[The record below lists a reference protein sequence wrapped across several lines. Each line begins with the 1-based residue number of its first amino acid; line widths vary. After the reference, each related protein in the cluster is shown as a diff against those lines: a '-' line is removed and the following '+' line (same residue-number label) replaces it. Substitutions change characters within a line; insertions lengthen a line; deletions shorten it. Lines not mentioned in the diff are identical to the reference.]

1 MIPTTIKTDQIS
13 QQLQNKAITPAKPIT
28 PVTPVT
34 AVADSKD
41 TSHEFLQGQK
51 YQALVEGRLPNGN
64 FRVLISDKILQM
76 NLPGHIQPGDKME
89 LVLLSN
95 EPRLKFALQNEN
107 IVDNTKNNTL
117 ISSTGRF
124 LDVLVQETGK
134 SPASLTKTTPLVS
147 VSPINNHELPL
158 LLQKAIRQ
166 SGLFYES
173 HLAKW
178 INGRHTLEELQQ
190 EPQGLIKTATSTATS
205 SSSTVPVNTPS
216 LSLVQQQL
224 VALETNH
231 IVWNGEIWNGQ
242 QIQWDIYEDNATRKD
257 GDDDENAA
265 SQWKTKLT
273 LTLPELGKI
282 TISIALNFHDIKIS
296 MNTGINQTAQLLQTN
311 QVHFKKRMQTAGLSV
326 QSLDIKYN
334 D

>member
-13 QQLQNKAITPAKPIT
+13 QQSQNKAVTPAKSVA
-28 PVTPVT
+28 PVTPIT
-34 AVADSKD
+34 AIADSKD
-41 TSHEFLQGQK
+41 NSHEFLPGQK

-64 FRVLISDKILQM
+64 SSVLISDKILQM

-89 LVLLSN
+89 LVLLTN

-107 IVDNTKNNTL
+107 TVDITKNNTL

-124 LDVLVQETGK
+124 LDVLIQKTEK
-134 SPASLTKTTPLVS
+134 SPALLTKSTPLVS
-147 VSPINNHELPL
+147 GYPINNHELPL

-178 INGRHTLEELQQ
+178 INGKHALKELQQ

-205 SSSTVPVNTPS
+205 SSSTVPVNTQS

-224 VALETNH
+224 AALETNH

-242 QIQWDIYEDNATRKD
+242 QIQWDIYEDNAMRKD
-257 GDDDENAA
+257 GDGNAT

-282 TISIALNFHDIKIS
+282 TISIALNFQDIKIS

-311 QVHFKKRMQTAGLSV
+311 QTHLKKRMQTTGLSV
-326 QSLDIKYN
+326 QSLDIKYS